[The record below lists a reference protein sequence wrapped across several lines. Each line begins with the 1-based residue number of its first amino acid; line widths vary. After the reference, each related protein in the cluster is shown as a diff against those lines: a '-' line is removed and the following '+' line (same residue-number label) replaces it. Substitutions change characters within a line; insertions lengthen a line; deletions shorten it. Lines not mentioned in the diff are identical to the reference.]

1 MKPSKPAKRK
11 GITLDRWSGIFTT
24 LLILMLIVIALMV
37 VVIRLP
43 IEGASPSLAATFTPT
58 PLSTEPLT
66 PPPPIVDTTGIVM
79 MGGLLILLV
88 LGIVLRELIWHTKTH

>member
-11 GITLDRWSGIFTT
+11 GTTLDRWSGIFTT

-43 IEGASPSLAATFTPT
+43 IESASLSLGATLT
-58 PLSTEPLT
+58 LT
-66 PPPPIVDTTGIVM
+66 PVTTDPLPLPPPIVDTTGIVV
-79 MGGLLILLV
+79 MGGLLMLLV
-88 LGIVLRELIWHTKTH
+88 LGIVLRELTWFRRQP